1 MYDYILFYFL
11 VLLIFLFSWVFLK
24 LNKKISHLLN
34 LIDTPDKI
42 RKTQLQGVPLTGG
55 MYLYCVFF
63 ILFLFS
69 NFFLNYDY
77 NLISIKQF
85 YFITLIFFF
94 GLADD
99 KFDIN
104 ANVKIIVLY
113 TLFLAYLFVNK
124 SNVLNNLYIKE
135 LDLLLN
141 IMSISYFFTALCLL
155 IFLNASNMFDGIDGQ
170 TGGYFLFLLLYL
182 QHINEFNLF
191 FFLFSISIL
200 VFLIFNFNQ
209 RWYLGDSGVY
219 LISFFIS
226 ILIINNYH
234 LKNLCVEQIFLLMM
248 VPGLDLIRLFF
259 ERIKKGRHP
268 FSPDTRHFHHI
279 LLKKFNKKFTLMI
292 SLSLVVI
299 PNILAIYFDKFF
311 LFIFITL
318 IIYFYLIFLHIKGS
332 PNGHKKF

>member
-1 MYDYILFYFL
+1 MIDVKLISSFLYYNLNIIIRIILYMYNYILFSFL
-11 VLLIFLFSWVFLK
+11 ALLIFLFSWTFLK
-24 LNKKISHLLN
+24 FNTKISYILK
-34 LIDTPDKI
+34 LIDKPDKI
-42 RKTQLQGVPLTGG
+42 RKIQLKGVPLTGG
-55 MYLYCVFF
+55 LYLYCVFF

-69 NFFLNYDY
+69 KFFLNYNY
-77 NLISIKQF
+77 NLVSIEQF

-104 ANVKIIVLY
+104 ANIKIIVLY
-113 TLFLAYLFVNK
+113 TLFIAYLFINK
-124 SNVLNNLYIKE
+124 SNVLNNLYVKE

-141 IMSISYFFTALCLL
+141 IMSISYFFTALCFL

-170 TGGYFLFLLLYL
+170 TGGYFLFILLYL
-182 QHINEFNLF
+182 QYLNDFNLF
-191 FFLFSISIL
+191 LFLFSISIL

-219 LISFFIS
+219 LVSFFIS

-259 ERIKKGRHP
+259 ERIKKE
-268 FSPDTRHFHHI
+268 DT
-279 LLKKFNKKFTLMI
+279 L
-292 SLSLVVI
+292 
-299 PNILAIYFDKFF
+299 
-311 LFIFITL
+311 
-318 IIYFYLIFLHIKGS
+318 
-332 PNGHKKF
+332 